1 MNNITNISRYPMPA
15 KLFVS
20 LVLIPTMIVTLYYLL
35 IASDIYIS
43 EAKYSLRV
51 SSESPSLG
59 LVDSFMMGSS
69 GIQFSGDDA
78 NIVMEYIQ
86 SRDIISELNNRINIL
101 DHYSSNNIDFIS
113 RFNPDD
119 SLEEFHDYFNTMIEA
134 STDSS
139 SHVSILKVRAFT
151 PDFAKLIAENIISLS
166 EDLVNNMSNRIIE
179 DSLQFARSEVEIA
192 ESRVREAS
200 EALTQFRNE
209 TKSINPDQETTA
221 VLNIITRLEA
231 LLAESRAE
239 LVEAQNY
246 MQSDSIQVKVL
257 KGKVMALQQQ
267 VEEERKRLNNNQE
280 DNSDFTHLIDNYQPL
295 VLEQE
300 LATKQYA
307 STLTSLELA
316 RIDAQKKQ
324 RYLIPFVPPQ
334 LPDDS
339 VEPERFLSIITWFIS
354 LCIMYAIGGLV
365 WAAIKDHMRL

>member
-1 MNNITNISRYPMPA
+1 MPA

-316 RIDAQKKQ
+316 RIDAQKN
-324 RYLIPFVPPQ
+324 
-334 LPDDS
+334 
-339 VEPERFLSIITWFIS
+339 
-354 LCIMYAIGGLV
+354 
-365 WAAIKDHMRL
+365 KDT

>member
-1 MNNITNISRYPMPA
+1 
-15 KLFVS
+15 
-20 LVLIPTMIVTLYYLL
+20 
-35 IASDIYIS
+35 
-43 EAKYSLRV
+43 
-51 SSESPSLG
+51 
-59 LVDSFMMGSS
+59 
-69 GIQFSGDDA
+69 
-78 NIVMEYIQ
+78 
-86 SRDIISELNNRINIL
+86 
-101 DHYSSNNIDFIS
+101 
-113 RFNPDD
+113 
-119 SLEEFHDYFNTMIEA
+119 MIET

-139 SHVSILKVRAFT
+139 SHVSTLSVRAFT
-151 PDFAKLIAENIISLS
+151 PDFAKLIAENIIRLS
-166 EDLVNNMSNRIIE
+166 EDLVNNMSNRIID
-179 DSLQFARSEVEIA
+179 DSLQFARNEVEIA
-192 ESRVREAS
+192 ESRVRKAS
-200 EALTQFRNE
+200 EMLTQFRNE

-246 MQSDSIQVKVL
+246 MQNESIQVKVI

-280 DNSDFTHLIDNYQPL
+280 DDSDFTHLIDNYQPL

-300 LATKQYA
+300 LATRQYA